1 MRGSTNETYSY
12 KNNNN
17 NNANGMHEFKLV
29 QPHSFSSCFVYSLL
43 SLSRPPP
50 PHRWC
55 DSFVCL
61 LVSVALWLE
70 QQTTFPI
77 ITRRTPPVH
86 TVRYIHALWH
96 PANGVWRIVVSP
108 SQKLA
113 VWLLHAAT
121 ANCYMLERYLINS
134 HKNLIMRLFRNNPSI
149 IAF

>member
-1 MRGSTNETYSY
+1 MDQRTKRIRIRTTTTTTQTECMNLNWSNHILSPPVS
-12 KNNNN
+12 
-17 NNANGMHEFKLV
+17 FI
-29 QPHSFSSCFVYSLL
+29 HSSL
-43 SLSRPPP
+43 SLSCPPP